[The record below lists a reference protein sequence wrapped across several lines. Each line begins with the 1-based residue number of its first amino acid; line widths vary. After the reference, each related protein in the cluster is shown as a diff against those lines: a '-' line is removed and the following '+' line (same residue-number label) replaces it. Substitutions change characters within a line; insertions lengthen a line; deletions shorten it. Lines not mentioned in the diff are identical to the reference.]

1 MNDKFYLVVKYHGG
15 NEIHFQVSPTTTM
28 RTLIE
33 SFCQRD
39 SRNPDAVLLKVQ
51 GSERYLMPDETM
63 NSAGLTSN
71 DVVEVVS

>member
-1 MNDKFYLVVKYHGG
+1 MNDQIDLVVKYDGG
-15 NEIHFQVSPTTTM
+15 NEIMFKMRPTTTM